1 MNRLI
6 SAMKLD
12 VTLQV
17 RTQLYSIGIFVG
29 MLVAAVFA
37 WLATPEQLPNYVPT
51 LMLLVVGGST
61 FLYVAA
67 MILFE
72 KDQGTLSAIIVSP
85 LTSSQYLWSKIITL
99 TALATLEGVIMVVG
113 AMAIM
118 RLSATLAW
126 PNFSWLLLGIV
137 AIGIV
142 YTLLGIVLIVRYDS
156 ITDFMIPMAFLAV
169 ILQLPFVYFLGWITH
184 PILLIIPTSA
194 PTVLMQAAFGPLATW
209 EWVYGVAYT
218 LLIIV
223 GLTIWAHRSFETHI
237 VAKVG

>member
-1 MNRLI
+1 MKRFF
-6 SAMKLD
+6 SAIKLD

-29 MLVAAVFA
+29 LLVAAVFA
-37 WLATPEQLPNYVPT
+37 WLATPAQLPNYVPT

-72 KDQGTLSAIIVSP
+72 KEQGTLSALIVSP
-85 LTSSQYLWSKIITL
+85 LTSSQYLWSKIISL
-99 TALATLEGVIMVVG
+99 TALATLEGVIMVLG

-118 RLSATLAW
+118 QFRETVAW
-126 PNFSWLLLGIV
+126 PNLPWLLTGIV

-156 ITDFMIPMAFLAV
+156 ITDYMIPMAFLAV

-184 PILLIIPTSA
+184 PILLVIPTSA
-194 PTVLMQAAFGPLATW
+194 PTVLMQGAFGPLATW
-209 EWVYGVAYT
+209 ELVYGTVYT
-218 LLIIV
+218 GLLIA
-223 GLTIWAHRSFETHI
+223 GLTYWAHRAFETHI